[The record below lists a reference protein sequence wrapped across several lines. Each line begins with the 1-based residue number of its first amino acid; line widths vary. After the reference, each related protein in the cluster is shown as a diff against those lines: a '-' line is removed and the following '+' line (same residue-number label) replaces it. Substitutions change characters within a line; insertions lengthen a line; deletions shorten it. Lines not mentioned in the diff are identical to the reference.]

1 MRLSGLQKEV
11 LGLYRRALRMVRS
24 KPSPSRENF
33 RILVQYE
40 FRVRGAV
47 SPRDVGT
54 IEYLVR
60 RGKKRLDMLEDAGVK
75 ECWGRIC
82 NGGAIVGLSDL
93 VQQWKLLA
101 IGRDLGSEPSDHD
114 HTMSDPPPPSPPPV
128 QPTASY
134 IYPVRSLLSGIQP
147 APESDQPPVEPPAIL
162 IDELR
167 RHGQRQTPLGVR
179 RGVQATLPIQ
189 RGGLSRDET
198 FFSAPLPAKPESASP
213 TFFTAL
219 SQSGSPMSR
228 RGTIDEAPKGAA
240 DEPERAYP
248 TDGRDGIVRLA
259 HLDSGG
265 DSTAGGENDGVVLH
279 DSVDGEVIRRS
290 VHKGSQASTTGTTGT
305 NTGTGGSQSA
315 SNVSRPSAPR
325 PQRSNQSQVAVVESQ
340 AVSTSGASESS
351 QELVTVRFQH
361 VQDEDGHHVVVGREG
376 RLARCEDEPIRVPGA
391 VQGFGVLIGVEE
403 DYETGNLIV
412 RQVSENA
419 GELLGLSPKFL
430 FSLDCFTQTLPD
442 SQADILWDNVQFLH
456 DPELDGSDA
465 TEDSPQVFLLSGW
478 GQPGTALYDPGSAN
492 SSSGRREWT
501 CWCAAHRPRQP
512 QKQRDPEAEGSS
524 SGSLDPNKFDDEEES
539 LSPLIVLEF
548 ELERDIF
555 NPLYPPYTP
564 VLPLDSPGVASR
576 SSGSTNAS
584 GQASSGSGTAGT
596 RSVGTGSAGTR
607 SAGTGTGSAGT
618 RSAGTGTGSAGTGTG
633 SAGTQTVM
641 SGGTGGSS
649 ITEQGKET
657 TPGQTTR
664 DVPTG
669 TGNDAIVGTS
679 PDQGRTGEIVGEGLT
694 EGEVVVPVIVGKSDD
709 PPPETQVKKDET
721 TPTAV
726 PTSTPAAMEYQVD
739 SPAMQGKVESG
750 SGGGTGESSVTVVE
764 RNPGSGTTT
773 KGGMQGTVTDPS
785 SSEPGSTEQRGL
797 IDLDPTERRGLIGD
811 DAWFPSPEDVVESTT
826 SRSRPLRA
834 LERMRRVTRDGHG
847 PRRSGPGAGGVG
859 TMDVFAVLA
868 QVNDQLGSAPD
879 LESFLKVVVGVIK
892 DLTQFHRVL
901 VYQFDEQWNG
911 QVVAELVDWSQTHDI
926 YKGLHFPAADIP
938 AQARELY
945 TISPVV
951 VRSRA
956 DNGEIGRPGP
966 VRFGESAGY
975 DTFVLTRHEPDP
987 YQVPGKYGRASVH
1000 VDRAYLF
1007 HVEREDIDDAQSIVT
1022 FGQLWGL
1029 IACHSYGPHGMRV
1042 SFPVR
1047 QMLRLLS
1054 DSISRNIERLS
1065 YAQRLHTRKLISTV
1079 PTEQHPTGYI
1089 VSNAEDL
1096 ISLFDADFG
1105 VLVIGEGAK
1114 ILGPNE
1120 HGQETLLVAEY
1131 LRLKQ
1136 FNLMQVSQ
1144 AVKTDFPDL
1153 KLPTGLDVVSGLLY
1167 VPLSPGGKDFI
1178 ALMRKGQ
1185 LRDVHWAGK
1194 PFKPGADGQA
1204 YLEPRKSFKVWKETV
1219 SGRCRAWT
1227 DEQLETAGV
1236 LALFIEVW
1244 RQKETAL
1251 KTNQLTNLLL
1261 SNASHEVRT
1270 PLNHIINY
1278 LEMALNGA
1286 LDSETREN
1294 LVRSHTASRSLLFT
1308 INDLLDLT
1316 RHETGNET
1324 SFNEPFD
1331 LPGTIEDAVTLYRIE
1346 AMRRQIQFIVD
1357 TSDCPQMV
1365 TGDSK
1370 KIRTVVSNLT
1380 ANAVKYTESGQIN
1393 VECRRFK
1400 EPIGLRDS
1408 KEVAV
1413 EIVVADTGCG
1423 ISSAKLES
1431 IFREFEQVESSIP
1444 RSGES
1449 QGLGLGLA
1457 VVARIVEQLGG
1468 QLRVDSKQ
1476 GQGSRFSFL
1485 IPFALPD
1492 GSSSEQS
1499 FTPDSAERV
1508 ERSRKSSVG
1517 SAYASAASASA
1528 NSRIEDIVDAL
1539 SAPPGQMSSSSS
1551 RAGIRPSLQRQPST
1565 QNPPV
1570 ARVST
1575 RPSNPP
1581 PGVFP
1586 VEGSKWPVRGVK
1598 MDEFDVDKPS
1608 VSGSMS
1614 QAPVLEQAA
1623 NRAQKQLE
1631 EHTVNVGAGKRG
1643 GKKPPPEGI
1652 TKLRILVVEDDDTNR
1667 KILCKRL
1674 VMDGHEVQH
1683 TTNGQEAV
1691 QKVETDREW
1700 DCVLMDIQMP
1710 ILDGFGATKAIR
1722 KLEAVS
1728 YAETST
1734 ISADRTSMRLNGR
1747 IPIFA
1752 VSASLR
1758 EKQREEMH
1766 DLGMDGWI
1774 LKPIGFDRLRTIMKG
1789 ITDLEQRQKDKYQ
1802 PGKWEVGGWL
1812 GEPNPILRVPHN

>member
-1 MRLSGLQKEV
+1 MRRLSGLQKEV
-11 LGLYRRALRMVRS
+11 LGLYRRALRMARS
-24 KPSPSRENF
+24 KPAHSRENF
-33 RILVQYE
+33 NILVQYE

-47 SPRDVGT
+47 SGRDVGT

-60 RGKKRLDMLEDAGVK
+60 HGKKRLDMLEDAVNKAGFTDEFAILERSLECVRSGAEGVVL
-75 ECWGRIC
+75 R
-82 NGGAIVGLSDL
+82 A
-93 VQQWKLLA
+93 
-101 IGRDLGSEPSDHD
+101 RDLRAVGWELRNLEW
-114 HTMSDPPPPSPPPV
+114 TTRMSDQPPPPSSPPV
-128 QPTASY
+128 QPTTSY

-147 APESDQPPVEPPAIL
+147 APEAEASPEPL
-162 IDELR
+162 VLLDGLR
-167 RHGQRQTPLGVR
+167 RDAQIRAQQSTPQPPLGVR
-179 RGVQATLPIQ
+179 RGIGQTTLPIQ
-189 RGGLSRDET
+189 RGTIPRDES
-198 FFSAPLPAKPESASP
+198 FFSAPLPTKPESASP
-213 TFFTAL
+213 TFFTAQ
-219 SQSGSPMSR
+219 SQSGSPLSR
-228 RGTIDEAPKGAA
+228 RDVIEPAGSESMRPYPADGT
-240 DEPERAYP
+240 
-248 TDGRDGIVRLA
+248 DGIVRLA
-259 HLDSGG
+259 HLSPQEANAATEAEAEGG
-265 DSTAGGENDGVVLH
+265 AILH

-290 VHKGSQASTTGTTGT
+290 VHKGSQASTSGTQAGTGTTG
-305 NTGTGGSQSA
+305 TGTGGSQSD
-315 SNVSRPSAPR
+315 SNVSRPSARRLRP
-325 PQRSNQSQVAVVESQ
+325 PQRDPSQGRQSQTQVAVRPGVESQ
-340 AVSTSGASESS
+340 TVSTSGASDES

-391 VQGFGVLIGVEE
+391 VQGFGVLIAVEE
-403 DYETGNLIV
+403 DYETGNLVV

-419 GELLGLSPKFL
+419 GELLGLPPKYL
-430 FSLDCFTQTLPD
+430 FSLDCLTQTLPD

-456 DPELDGSDA
+456 DPELDAGDA
-465 TEDSPQVFLLSGW
+465 TDDSPQVFLLSGW
-478 GQPGTALYDPGSAN
+478 GAPGTALSDPTFGN
-492 SSSGRREWT
+492 SSGRREWT

-512 QKQRDPEAEGSS
+512 QKQRDTSENDGST
-524 SGSLDPNKFDDEEES
+524 SGSTSDPNKFDDEEG

-564 VLPLDSPGVASR
+564 ALALDSPGIPSR
-576 SSGSTNAS
+576 SSGSTTTS
-584 GQASSGSGTAGT
+584 GKGSSGTA
-596 RSVGTGSAGTR
+596 SGTR
-607 SAGTGTGSAGT
+607 SAGTGSGT
-618 RSAGTGTGSAGTGTG
+618 RSAGTGG
-633 SAGTQTVM
+633 SAGTQTVT

-649 ITEQGKET
+649 HTEHAKEQ
-657 TPGQTTR
+657 PGTSQNI
-664 DVPTG
+664 PTG
-669 TGNDAIVGTS
+669 TGDDAIVGTS
-679 PDQGRTGEIVGEGLT
+679 AEQGRTGEIVGEGLT
-694 EGEVVVPVIVGKSDD
+694 KGEVVVPVVVGTSDEPVEALAD
-709 PPPETQVKKDET
+709 PTRPV
-721 TPTAV
+721 
-726 PTSTPAAMEYQVD
+726 
-739 SPAMQGKVESG
+739 QGRVESG
-750 SGGGTGESSVTVVE
+750 ETTKADGSSVTVTAVS
-764 RNPGSGTTT
+764 SGETT
-773 KGGMQGTVTDPS
+773 KGGLQGTVTLPDSDPPS
-785 SSEPGSTEQRGL
+785 VGSDAVVEHE
-797 IDLDPTERRGLIGD
+797 LDPTEMRGLIGD
-811 DAWFPSPEDVVESTT
+811 DSWFPSPEDVMESTT

-847 PRRSGPGAGGVG
+847 PRRGGAGAGGVG

-938 AQARELY
+938 AQARGLY
-945 TISPVV
+945 TINKVRLLYDRGQTTARLV
-951 VRSRA
+951 VRDRSDLENPLDMTHACLRA
-956 DNGEIGRPGP
+956 MSPI
-966 VRFGESAGY
+966 
-975 DTFVLTRHEPDP
+975 HI
-987 YQVPGKYGRASVH
+987 KYLANMGVRASMSV
-1000 VDRAYLF
+1000 
-1007 HVEREDIDDAQSIVT
+1007 SIVT

-1136 FNLMQVSQ
+1136 FKCVVVSYFEQDTDGTSLMQVSQ

-1153 KLPTGLDVVSGLLY
+1153 KLPAGLDVVAGLLY

-1194 PFKPGADGQA
+1194 PFKAGTEPHVF
-1204 YLEPRKSFKVWKETV
+1204 LEPRTSFKAWKETV

-1236 LALFIEVW
+1236 LALVYGKFIEVW

-1278 LEMALNGA
+1278 LEMALNGP

-1346 AMRRQIQFIVD
+1346 AMRRQIQFVVD
-1357 TSDCPQMV
+1357 TTDCPQMV

-1380 ANAVKYTESGQIN
+1380 ANAVKYTEVGQIS

-1476 GQGSRFSFL
+1476 SQGSRFSFL

-1492 GSSSEQS
+1492 GSSTEQS
-1499 FTPDSAERV
+1499 SEPGSGKDI

-1517 SAYASAASASA
+1517 SAYASAPSARSA
-1528 NSRIEDIVDAL
+1528 NSRIEEIVDAL
-1539 SAPPGQMSSSSS
+1539 SAPPGQISSSSS
-1551 RAGIRPSLQRQPST
+1551 RAGIGPSPPAVQRQGSMQGHPM
-1565 QNPPV
+1565 

-1575 RPSNPP
+1575 RPANPP
-1581 PGVFP
+1581 PGIFP

-1608 VSGSMS
+1608 VSGS

-1631 EHTVNVGAGKRG
+1631 EHAVNVGAGKRG
-1643 GKKPPPEGI
+1643 GKKAAPAEVQ
-1652 TKLRILVVEDDDTNR
+1652 LRILVVEDDDTNR

-1674 VMDGHEVQH
+1674 TMDGHEVQH

-1691 QKVETDREW
+1691 QKIENDREW

-1722 KLEAVS
+1722 KLEAVT

-1734 ISADRTSMRLNGR
+1734 IIADRTSMRLNGR

-1789 ITDLEQRQKDKYQ
+1789 ITDLDQRQKDKYQ

-1812 GEPNPILRVPHN
+1812 GEPNPILRVQHS

>member
-1 MRLSGLQKEV
+1 
-11 LGLYRRALRMVRS
+11 
-24 KPSPSRENF
+24 
-33 RILVQYE
+33 
-40 FRVRGAV
+40 
-47 SPRDVGT
+47 
-54 IEYLVR
+54 
-60 RGKKRLDMLEDAGVK
+60 
-75 ECWGRIC
+75 
-82 NGGAIVGLSDL
+82 
-93 VQQWKLLA
+93 
-101 IGRDLGSEPSDHD
+101 
-114 HTMSDPPPPSPPPV
+114 MSDQPPPPPSPPPL

-147 APESDQPPVEPPAIL
+147 APDTEGTAVPEPAVL
-162 IDELR
+162 LDELR
-167 RHGQRQTPLGVR
+167 RESQTRGQQSPPPYPSAAQVPLGVR
-179 RGVQATLPIQ
+179 RGIGQATLPIQ
-189 RGGLSRDET
+189 RGGLLPRDES
-198 FFSAPLPAKPESASP
+198 FFSAPLPTKPESASP
-213 TFFTAL
+213 TFFTAQ
-219 SQSGSPMSR
+219 SQSGSPLSR
-228 RGTIDEAPKGAA
+228 RGTIDEPPKETGKRVVSGLENKAA
-240 DEPERAYP
+240 
-248 TDGRDGIVRLA
+248 DGIVRLA
-259 HLDSGG
+259 HLSPSSNMEGAADLE
-265 DSTAGGENDGVVLH
+265 GEGGVVIH

-290 VHKGSQASTTGTTGT
+290 VHKGSQASTTGTPAGTGT
-305 NTGTGGSQSA
+305 GTGTGTGGSQSE
-315 SNVSRPSAPR
+315 SNVSRPSAKR
-325 PQRSNQSQVAVVESQ
+325 PIPPKRNESQAVVPLESQ
-340 AVSTSGASESS
+340 AVSTSGASDES

-361 VQDEDGHHVVVGREG
+361 VQDQDGHHVVVGREG
-376 RLARCEDEPIRVPGA
+376 RLTRCEDEPIRVPGA
-391 VQGFGVLIGVEE
+391 VQGFGVLIAVEE
-403 DYETGNLIV
+403 DYETGNLVV

-419 GELLGLSPKFL
+419 GELLGLSPKYL

-456 DPELDGSDA
+456 DPELDAADA

-478 GQPGTALYDPGSAN
+478 GEPGTALHEQSYGN
-492 SSSGRREWT
+492 SSNRREWT
-501 CWCAAHRPRQP
+501 CWCAAHRPKQP
-512 QKQRDPEAEGSS
+512 QKQPEEGSS
-524 SGSLDPNKFDDEEES
+524 SGSLSDPNKYDDDEA

-564 VLPLDSPGVASR
+564 VLPLDSPGVPSR
-576 SSGSTNAS
+576 SSGSTTAS
-584 GQASSGSGTAGT
+584 GANSGS
-596 RSVGTGSAGTR
+596 R
-607 SAGTGTGSAGT
+607 SAGAGSAGTGSAGT

-633 SAGTQTVM
+633 STGTRTVM
-641 SGGTGGSS
+641 SGGTGGSNA
-649 ITEQGKET
+649 TEQGKDDH
-657 TPGQTTR
+657 PTR
-664 DVPTG
+664 NIPTG
-669 TGNDAIVGTS
+669 TGDDAIEGTS
-679 PDQGRTGEIVGEGLT
+679 PEQGRTGEIVGEGLT
-694 EGEVVVPVIVGKSDD
+694 QGEVVVPVVVGKSEGATA
-709 PPPETQVKKDET
+709 PVEGESKKKDET

-726 PTSTPAAMEYQVD
+726 PASTPAPV
-739 SPAMQGKVESG
+739 QGQVESG
-750 SGGGTGESSVTVVE
+750 SGGESGGTAGAGTGESSVTVT
-764 RNPGSGTTT
+764 SGTRQ
-773 KGGMQGTVTDPS
+773 GGLHGTVTDPS
-785 SSEPGSTEQRGL
+785 SSDPSSGAMVERER
-797 IDLDPTERRGLIGD
+797 DLDPTELRGLIGD
-811 DAWFPSPEDVVESTT
+811 DSWFPSPEEVMESTT

-847 PRRSGPGAGGVG
+847 PRRGGAAGAGGVG

-926 YKGLHFPAADIP
+926 YKGLHFPAGDIP
-938 AQARELY
+938 AQARQLY
-945 TISPVV
+945 TINKVRLLYDCGQTTARIV
-951 VRSRA
+951 VRDRSDLENPLDMTHSCLRA
-956 DNGEIGRPGP
+956 MSPI
-966 VRFGESAGY
+966 
-975 DTFVLTRHEPDP
+975 HI
-987 YQVPGKYGRASVH
+987 KYLGNMGVRASM
-1000 VDRAYLF
+1000 
-1007 HVEREDIDDAQSIVT
+1007 SISIMT

-1153 KLPTGLDVVSGLLY
+1153 KLPTGLDVVAGLLY

-1194 PFKPGADGQA
+1194 PFKAGADSQA
-1204 YLEPRKSFKVWKETV
+1204 FLEPRKSFKVWKETV

-1236 LALFIEVW
+1236 LALVYGKFIEVW

-1278 LEMALNGA
+1278 LEMALNGP

-1346 AMRRQIQFIVD
+1346 AMRRQIQFVVD
-1357 TSDCPQMV
+1357 TTDCPQMV

-1380 ANAVKYTESGQIN
+1380 ANAVKYTEVGQIS

-1499 FTPDSAERV
+1499 FTPDSGNPQ
-1508 ERSRKSSVG
+1508 RSRRDSVG
-1517 SAYASAASASA
+1517 STYASAASASA
-1528 NSRIEDIVDAL
+1528 RSATSRIEDIVDAL

-1551 RAGIRPSLQRQPST
+1551 RGGIHPSSPGMQRQPST
-1565 QNPPV
+1565 QNHPI

-1575 RPSNPP
+1575 RPANPP
-1581 PGVFP
+1581 PGAFP

-1598 MDEFDVDKPS
+1598 MDDFDMDKPS
-1608 VSGSMS
+1608 VTGS

-1623 NRAQKQLE
+1623 NRAQKQLD

-1643 GKKPPPEGI
+1643 GKKAPPEGL
-1652 TKLRILVVEDDDTNR
+1652 TQLRILVVEDDDTNR

-1674 VMDGHEVQH
+1674 AMDGHEVQH

-1691 QKVETDREW
+1691 QKVENDREW

>member
-1 MRLSGLQKEV
+1 
-11 LGLYRRALRMVRS
+11 
-24 KPSPSRENF
+24 
-33 RILVQYE
+33 
-40 FRVRGAV
+40 
-47 SPRDVGT
+47 
-54 IEYLVR
+54 
-60 RGKKRLDMLEDAGVK
+60 
-75 ECWGRIC
+75 
-82 NGGAIVGLSDL
+82 
-93 VQQWKLLA
+93 
-101 IGRDLGSEPSDHD
+101 
-114 HTMSDPPPPSPPPV
+114 MSDKPPPSPPIL

-147 APESDQPPVEPPAIL
+147 APETEAATPEPAIL
-162 IDELR
+162 LDELR
-167 RHGQRQTPLGVR
+167 KNAQLQQSPPQPSLGIR
-179 RGVQATLPIQ
+179 RGLGQPTLPIQ
-189 RGGLSRDET
+189 RGNVPRDES
-198 FFSAPLPAKPESASP
+198 FFSAPLPTKPESASP
-213 TFFTAL
+213 TFFTAQ
-219 SQSGSPMSR
+219 SQSGSPLSR
-228 RGTIDEAPKGAA
+228 KETIDEGKGLEHKAPSDMRPYPA
-240 DEPERAYP
+240 D
-248 TDGRDGIVRLA
+248 GVDGIVRLA
-259 HLDSGG
+259 HLGPSEETSGAGG
-265 DSTAGGENDGVVLH
+265 DTDGVILH
-279 DSVDGEVIRRS
+279 DSVDGEVVRRS
-290 VHKGSQASTTGTTGT
+290 VHKGSQASTSGTPAGTGTGTTESGVGESQ
-305 NTGTGGSQSA
+305 NGSS
-315 SNVSRPSAPR
+315 VSRPSARRLAPPP
-325 PQRSNQSQVAVVESQ
+325 PQRSQSQSQQGQVAVRTDTDSR
-340 AVSTSGASESS
+340 AVSTSGLSEES

-361 VQDEDGHHVVVGREG
+361 VEDEDGHHVVVGREG
-376 RLARCEDEPIRVPGA
+376 RLTRCEDEPIRVPGA
-391 VQGFGVLIGVEE
+391 VQGFGVLIAVEE
-403 DYETGNLIV
+403 DFETGNLVV
-412 RQVSENA
+412 RQVSENS
-419 GELLGLSPKFL
+419 GELLGLSPKYL
-430 FSLDCFTQTLPD
+430 FSLDCFTQILPD

-456 DPELDGSDA
+456 DPELDASDA

-478 GQPGTALYDPGSAN
+478 GEPGTALHDMTFGN
-492 SSSGRREWT
+492 TSSGRREWT

-512 QKQRDPEAEGSS
+512 RKQRDPEGEGSS
-524 SGSLDPNKFDDEEES
+524 SGSQLDPNKFDEEDEEV

-564 VLPLDSPGVASR
+564 AIALDSPGVPSR
-576 SSGSTNAS
+576 SSGSTTTS
-584 GQASSGSGTAGT
+584 GRKSTSTGRSGSGTQSAGT
-596 RSVGTGSAGTR
+596 PSAGTGSAE
-607 SAGTGTGSAGT
+607 TGSAG
-618 RSAGTGTGSAGTGTG
+618 A
-633 SAGTQTVM
+633 QTVM
-641 SGGTGGSS
+641 SSGTEGSTL
-649 ITEQGKET
+649 TEQGKASHDQDG
-657 TPGQTTR
+657 TPNTR
-664 DVPTG
+664 CIPTG
-669 TGNDAIVGTS
+669 TGDDAIIGTS
-679 PDQGRTGEIVGEGLT
+679 PEQGRTREVVGEGLT
-694 EGEVVVPVIVGKSDD
+694 KGEVVVPVVVGKSDD
-709 PPPETQVKKDET
+709 PPQDAPINTDET

-726 PTSTPAAMEYQVD
+726 PTS
-739 SPAMQGKVESG
+739 SPAPLEGQVESAG
-750 SGGGTGESSVTVVE
+750 TNSGQGTGESSVTVVDQT
-764 RNPGSGTTT
+764 RGSG
-773 KGGMQGTVTDPS
+773 GGLQGTVTDPS
-785 SSEPGSTEQRGL
+785 SSDPASTSAVVERGQE
-797 IDLDPTERRGLIGD
+797 LDATEMRGLIGD
-811 DAWFPSPEDVVESTT
+811 DQWFPSPEDVVESTT

-847 PRRSGPGAGGVG
+847 PRRSGPGTGGVG

-926 YKGLHFPAADIP
+926 YKGLHFPAGDIP

-945 TISPVV
+945 TINKVRLLYDRGQTTARIV
-951 VRSRA
+951 VRDRSDLESPLDMTHSCLRA
-956 DNGEIGRPGP
+956 MSPI
-966 VRFGESAGY
+966 
-975 DTFVLTRHEPDP
+975 HI
-987 YQVPGKYGRASVH
+987 KYLGNMGVRASM
-1000 VDRAYLF
+1000 
-1007 HVEREDIDDAQSIVT
+1007 SISILT

-1144 AVKTDFPDL
+1144 AVKADFPDL
-1153 KLPTGLDVVSGLLY
+1153 KLPTGLDVVAGLLY

-1194 PFKPGADGQA
+1194 PFKAGVGSQGF
-1204 YLEPRKSFKVWKETV
+1204 LEPRTSFKVWKETV

-1236 LALFIEVW
+1236 LALVYGKFIEVW

-1278 LEMALNGA
+1278 LEMALNGP
-1286 LDSETREN
+1286 LDSETRDN

-1316 RHETGNET
+1316 KHETGNET

-1346 AMRRQIQFIVD
+1346 AMRRRIQFVVD
-1357 TSDCPQMV
+1357 TTDCPQMV

-1380 ANAVKYTESGQIN
+1380 ANAVKYTESGQIS

-1431 IFREFEQVESSIP
+1431 IFREFEQVESS

-1499 FTPDSAERV
+1499 YTPESGGRPQ
-1508 ERSRKSSVG
+1508 RSRKNSIG

-1528 NSRIEDIVDAL
+1528 HSANSRIEDLVGAL

-1551 RAGIRPSLQRQPST
+1551 RGGARPSPPAMQRRQST

-1575 RPSNPP
+1575 RSTNPP

-1586 VEGSKWPVRGVK
+1586 VESSKWPVRGVRI
-1598 MDEFDVDKPS
+1598 DEFDMDKPS
-1608 VSGSMS
+1608 VSGS

-1643 GKKPPPEGI
+1643 GKKPPPEGV
-1652 TKLRILVVEDDDTNR
+1652 TRLRILVVEDDDTNR

-1674 VMDGHEVQH
+1674 ALDGHEVQH

-1691 QKVETDREW
+1691 QKVENDREW

-1722 KLEAVS
+1722 KLEAVT
-1728 YAETST
+1728 YAETS
-1734 ISADRTSMRLNGR
+1734 IILADRTSMRLNGR

-1812 GEPNPILRVPHN
+1812 GEPNPILRVSHN

>member
-1 MRLSGLQKEV
+1 
-11 LGLYRRALRMVRS
+11 
-24 KPSPSRENF
+24 
-33 RILVQYE
+33 
-40 FRVRGAV
+40 
-47 SPRDVGT
+47 
-54 IEYLVR
+54 
-60 RGKKRLDMLEDAGVK
+60 
-75 ECWGRIC
+75 
-82 NGGAIVGLSDL
+82 
-93 VQQWKLLA
+93 
-101 IGRDLGSEPSDHD
+101 
-114 HTMSDPPPPSPPPV
+114 MSDPHQQAPPSPPPL

-147 APESDQPPVEPPAIL
+147 APETTEQTTSTHEPL
-162 IDELR
+162 VLLDGLR
-167 RHGQRQTPLGVR
+167 KDAQIRADRGHTAQKPSLGAR
-179 RGVQATLPIQ
+179 RGIGETTLPIQ
-189 RGGLSRDET
+189 RGGMGVRDES
-198 FFSAPLPAKPESASP
+198 FFSAPLPTKPESASP
-213 TFFTAL
+213 TFFTAH
-219 SQSGSPMSR
+219 SQSGSPLSR
-228 RGTIDEAPKGAA
+228 RETIDEPPG
-240 DEPERAYP
+240 PRRAVSGLEHRLNDPARPYP
-248 TDGRDGIVRLA
+248 AEGRDGIVRLT
-259 HLDSGG
+259 HLGPRRRLISRIRP
-265 DSTAGGENDGVVLH
+265 T
-279 DSVDGEVIRRS
+279 EVS
-290 VHKGSQASTTGTTGT
+290 FCTTASTERSFVAVNRHWYWHGRKSSDSNASGKPPVRRTVPPQRDPSR
-305 NTGTGGSQSA
+305 SQSQQGQLA
-315 SNVSRPSAPR
+315 TI
-325 PQRSNQSQVAVVESQ
+325 ESE
-340 AVSTSGASESS
+340 AVSISGISEES

-376 RLARCEDEPIRVPGA
+376 RLTRCEDEPIRVPGA
-391 VQGFGVLIGVEE
+391 VQGFGVLIAVEE
-403 DYETGNLIV
+403 DYETGNLVV
-412 RQVSENA
+412 RQNA
-419 GELLGLSPKFL
+419 GELLGLSPKYL
-430 FSLDCFTQTLPD
+430 FSLDCLTQTLPD

-456 DPELDGSDA
+456 DPELDASDA

-478 GQPGTALYDPGSAN
+478 GEPGSSLNDPAFAN
-492 SSSGRREWT
+492 NSSGRREWT

-512 QKQRDPEAEGSS
+512 QKQAEGSS
-524 SGSLDPNKFDDEEES
+524 SGQPSHPPFLARHYFLFP
-539 LSPLIVLEF
+539 SPGSVCFLVLISRWWLPA
-548 ELERDIF
+548 IF

-564 VLPLDSPGVASR
+564 ALALDSPGIASR
-576 SSGSTNAS
+576 SSGSAS
-584 GQASSGSGTAGT
+584 AGGAK
-596 RSVGTGSAGTR
+596 SGTGSGSSSAGVR
-607 SAGTGTGSAGT
+607 SAGTGTGSAGAG
-618 RSAGTGTGSAGTGTG
+618 SAGTGSAGARTAT
-633 SAGTQTVM
+633 

-649 ITEQGKET
+649 VTEQGKDNA
-657 TPGQTTR
+657 PKA
-664 DVPTG
+664 VPTG
-669 TGNDAIVGTS
+669 TGQDAIEGTS
-679 PDQGRTGEIVGEGLT
+679 PEDGKTGEVAGEGLT
-694 EGEVVVPVIVGKSDD
+694 EGEVVVPVVVGKSDD
-709 PPPETQVKKDET
+709 PPPKDQSKPDET

-726 PTSTPAAMEYQVD
+726 PTSTPAPDQTE
-739 SPAMQGKVESG
+739 SPLKGQVESG
-750 SGGGTGESSVTVVE
+750 KASGESGG
-764 RNPGSGTTT
+764 
-773 KGGMQGTVTDPS
+773 MHGTVTDPS
-785 SSEPGSTEQRGL
+785 SSGGRTANAQALTEG
-797 IDLDPTERRGLIGD
+797 DLDPTELRGLVGD

-834 LERMRRVTRDGHG
+834 LERMRRITRDGHG
-847 PRRSGPGAGGVG
+847 PRRGRGGRRSRDHGCVCR
-859 TMDVFAVLA
+859 VA

-938 AQARELY
+938 AQSCQDKVRLLYDRGQTTARL
-945 TISPVV
+945 V
-951 VRSRA
+951 VRDRS
-956 DNGEIGRPGP
+956 DLESPL
-966 VRFGESAGY
+966 VRHDAL
-975 DTFVLTRHEPDP
+975 VLTRHEPIHIKCMWFRN
-987 YQVPGKYGRASVH
+987 YTFMYRATQRLCRLGEYGCSSVH
-1000 VDRAYLF
+1000 VDLDCDVWPAVGSDRMPFVRPARNARVFSRAA
-1007 HVEREDIDDAQSIVT
+1007 DAQ
-1022 FGQLWGL
+1022 
-1029 IACHSYGPHGMRV
+1029 A
-1042 SFPVR
+1042 PVR
-1047 QMLRLLS
+1047 L
-1054 DSISRNIERLS
+1054 DIADIERLS
-1065 YAQRLHTRKLISTV
+1065 YAQRLHTRKLISTI

-1136 FNLMQVSQ
+1136 FNLPSGQDRLSRSQV
-1144 AVKTDFPDL
+1144 AHR
-1153 KLPTGLDVVSGLLY
+1153 LDVVAGLLY

-1194 PFKPGADGQA
+1194 PFKPGAGSGA
-1204 YLEPRKSFKVWKETV
+1204 FLEPRKSFKAWKETV

-1236 LALFIEVW
+1236 LALVYGKFIEVW

-1278 LEMALNGA
+1278 LEMALNGP

-1346 AMRRQIQFIVD
+1346 AMRRRIGFIVD

-1370 KIRTVVSNLT
+1370 KIRDG
-1380 ANAVKYTESGQIN
+1380 VKYTETGQIN

-1499 FTPDSAERV
+1499 FSPQSGNNV
-1508 ERSRKSSVG
+1508 ERSRRSSMG
-1517 SAYASAASASA
+1517 SAYASAASASVRSA
-1528 NSRIEDIVDAL
+1528 NSRIESLVEAL
-1539 SAPPGQMSSSSS
+1539 SAPPGHMSSPSS
-1551 RAGIRPSLQRQPST
+1551 RGIRASPPGMQRQPST
-1565 QNPPV
+1565 QNPPM

-1575 RPSNPP
+1575 RPVNPP
-1581 PGVFP
+1581 AGVFP
-1586 VEGSKWPVRGVK
+1586 VEGSKWPIRGVK
-1598 MDEFDVDKPS
+1598 MDEFDMDKPS
-1608 VSGSMS
+1608 VAGES

-1623 NRAQKQLE
+1623 NRVQKQLE
-1631 EHTVNVGAGKRG
+1631 DHPVQVGAGKRG
-1643 GKKPPPEGI
+1643 GKKAAGSSGESVI
-1652 TKLRILVVEDDDTNR
+1652 KLRILVVEDDDTNR

-1674 VMDGHEVQH
+1674 AMDGHEVLH

-1691 QKVETDREW
+1691 QKVEGDREW

-1722 KLEAVS
+1722 KLEAAS
-1728 YAETST
+1728 PEETSA
-1734 ISADRTSMRLNGR
+1734 IAADRTSMRLNGR

-1789 ITDLEQRQKDKYQ
+1789 ITDLDQRQKDKYQ

-1812 GEPNPILRVPHN
+1812 GEPNPILRVPRN

>member
-1 MRLSGLQKEV
+1 MDDTTL
-11 LGLYRRALRMVRS
+11 
-24 KPSPSRENF
+24 
-33 RILVQYE
+33 
-40 FRVRGAV
+40 
-47 SPRDVGT
+47 
-54 IEYLVR
+54 
-60 RGKKRLDMLEDAGVK
+60 
-75 ECWGRIC
+75 
-82 NGGAIVGLSDL
+82 
-93 VQQWKLLA
+93 
-101 IGRDLGSEPSDHD
+101 
-114 HTMSDPPPPSPPPV
+114 
-128 QPTASY
+128 SY
-134 IYPVRSLLSGIQP
+134 IYPVRSLLSGIQR
-147 APESDQPPVEPPAIL
+147 EETEGTQPD
-162 IDELR
+162 DER
-167 RHGQRQTPLGVR
+167 
-179 RGVQATLPIQ
+179 
-189 RGGLSRDET
+189 
-198 FFSAPLPAKPESASP
+198 F
-213 TFFTAL
+213 
-219 SQSGSPMSR
+219 
-228 RGTIDEAPKGAA
+228 
-240 DEPERAYP
+240 
-248 TDGRDGIVRLA
+248 VRLA
-259 HLDSGG
+259 HIAASEVDAEP
-265 DSTAGGENDGVVLH
+265 DVDGIVLH
-279 DSVDGEVIRRS
+279 DSVDGEVVRRS
-290 VHKGSQASTTGTTGT
+290 VHKGSQSGSSQPATRTGTGTT
-305 NTGTGGSQSA
+305 SSA
-315 SNVSRPSAPR
+315 
-325 PQRSNQSQVAVVESQ
+325 SQVAVRVSQ
-340 AVSTSGASESS
+340 SVSGVSDDEP
-351 QELVTVRFQH
+351 LVTVRFQH
-361 VQDEDGHHVVVGREG
+361 VQDDHGHHVVVGREG
-376 RLARCEDEPIRVPGA
+376 RLTRCEDEPIRVPGA
-391 VQGFGVLIGVEE
+391 VQGFGVLIALEE
-403 DYETGNLIV
+403 DYETGNLVV

-419 GELLGLSPKFL
+419 GELLGLSPQFL
-430 FSLDCFTQTLPD
+430 FALGCFTHTLPD

-456 DPELDGSDA
+456 DPELDA
-465 TEDSPQVFLLSGW
+465 TDTAEDSPQVFLLSGW
-478 GQPGTALYDPGSAN
+478 GAPGTALPDSRNP
-492 SSSGRREWT
+492 SGRREWT
-501 CWCAAHRPRQP
+501 CWCAAHRPRLP
-512 QKQRDPEAEGSS
+512 HKSRSEAASDTPDDPD
-524 SGSLDPNKFDDEEES
+524 DPDP

-564 VLPLDSPGVASR
+564 ALALDSPDVPSR
-576 SSGSTNAS
+576 SSGSTSAGTKSTPGS
-584 GQASSGSGTAGT
+584 GSGSGTAG
-596 RSVGTGSAGTR
+596 SGTA
-607 SAGTGTGSAGT
+607 
-618 RSAGTGTGSAGTGTG
+618 
-633 SAGTQTVM
+633 
-641 SGGTGGSS
+641 SGGTSGSS
-649 ITEQGKET
+649 LTQQGERSTDTLLKD
-657 TPGQTTR
+657 TP
-664 DVPTG
+664 
-669 TGNDAIVGTS
+669 AIVGTS
-679 PDQGRTGEIVGEGLT
+679 AQQGLTGETVGQGLT
-694 EGEVVVPVIVGKSDD
+694 KGPVVVPVV
-709 PPPETQVKKDET
+709 
-721 TPTAV
+721 
-726 PTSTPAAMEYQVD
+726 TSSGEESREALPADGPSSGEATVT
-739 SPAMQGKVESG
+739 SG
-750 SGGGTGESSVTVVE
+750 S
-764 RNPGSGTTT
+764 SGAVAPL
-773 KGGMQGTVTDPS
+773 QGTVTHPS
-785 SSEPGSTEQRGL
+785 QDHDSQ
-797 IDLDPTERRGLIGD
+797 LDPTERRGLIGD
-811 DAWFPSPEDVVESTT
+811 DTWFPSPEDVVESTT

-847 PRRSGPGAGGVG
+847 HGHGHRPSGGTGVG

-945 TISPVV
+945 TISAHLDHRIPPIDVPFRRQGPFV
-951 VRSRA
+951 VRSWT
-956 DNGEIGRPGP
+956 NHGKTCSSRPLRSRNP
-966 VRFGESAGY
+966 IGY
-975 DTFVLTRHEPDP
+975 DAFVLTRNEPNP
-987 YQVPGKYGRASVH
+987 HQIFGEYGCTSVH
-1000 VDRAYLF
+1000 
-1007 HVEREDIDDAQSIVT
+1007 SIVT

-1144 AVKTDFPDL
+1144 AAKTDFPDL
-1153 KLPTGLDVVSGLLY
+1153 QLPAGLDVIAGLLY

-1194 PFKPGADGQA
+1194 PFKPGADSA
-1204 YLEPRKSFKVWKETV
+1204 ELEPRKSFKAWKETV
-1219 SGRCRAWT
+1219 SGRCRVWT

-1236 LALFIEVW
+1236 LALVYGKFIEVW

-1261 SNASHEVRT
+1261 SNASHEGERT
-1270 PLNHIINY
+1270 SWTWELW
-1278 LEMALNGA
+1278 LMCA
-1286 LDSETREN
+1286 SENATEPYYQLPRDGSKRPARFGN
-1294 LVRSHTASRSLLFT
+1294 SRKSSQVAYRSLLFT

-1346 AMRRQIQFIVD
+1346 AMRRQIQFVVD

-1380 ANAVKYTESGQIN
+1380 ANAVKYTEVGQIS

-1499 FTPDSAERV
+1499 FPGSGGMAQ
-1508 ERSRKSSVG
+1508 RSRKSSIG
-1517 SAYASAASASA
+1517 SAYASAASVRSA
-1528 NSRIEDIVDAL
+1528 NSQIEDIVDAL
-1539 SAPPGQMSSSSS
+1539 SAPPGQIPSSSS
-1551 RAGIRPSLQRQPST
+1551 RGGARQS
-1565 QNPPV
+1565 PPV
-1570 ARVST
+1570 MQRPAGNPLATRMST
-1575 RPSNPP
+1575 RVPPP

-1586 VEGSKWPVRGVK
+1586 IEGSRYPVRSVK
-1598 MDEFDVDKPS
+1598 VDEFDLDKPAAPE
-1608 VSGSMS
+1608 S

-1631 EHTVNVGAGKRG
+1631 DHAVSVGAGKRG
-1643 GKKPPPEGI
+1643 GKKEPIGGVR
-1652 TKLRILVVEDDDTNR
+1652 LRILVVEDDDTNR
-1667 KILCKRL
+1667 RILCKRL
-1674 VMDGHEVQH
+1674 AMDGHEVLH

-1691 QKVETDREW
+1691 QKVEDDREW

-1722 KLEAVS
+1722 KLEATS
-1728 YAETST
+1728 FAETST
-1734 ISADRTSMRLNGR
+1734 IPTDRASMRLNGR

-1789 ITDLEQRQKDKYQ
+1789 ITDLEQRQRDKYQ
-1802 PGKWEVGGWL
+1802 PGKWEAGGWL
-1812 GEPNPILRVPHN
+1812 GEPNPILRVPQH

>member
-1 MRLSGLQKEV
+1 
-11 LGLYRRALRMVRS
+11 
-24 KPSPSRENF
+24 
-33 RILVQYE
+33 
-40 FRVRGAV
+40 
-47 SPRDVGT
+47 
-54 IEYLVR
+54 
-60 RGKKRLDMLEDAGVK
+60 
-75 ECWGRIC
+75 
-82 NGGAIVGLSDL
+82 
-93 VQQWKLLA
+93 
-101 IGRDLGSEPSDHD
+101 
-114 HTMSDPPPPSPPPV
+114 MSDQPPPSPPPL

-147 APESDQPPVEPPAIL
+147 APETETGVSEPAVL
-162 IDELR
+162 LDELR
-167 RHGQRQTPLGVR
+167 REHARQHSPPHQPLGVR
-179 RGVQATLPIQ
+179 RGIGQATLPIQ
-189 RGGLSRDET
+189 RGGLFPRDES

-213 TFFTAL
+213 TFFTAQ
-219 SQSGSPMSR
+219 SQSGSPLSR
-228 RGTIDEAPKGAA
+228 KETIDEPRETGKRVISGLENQSA
-240 DEPERAYP
+240 DPVRP
-248 TDGRDGIVRLA
+248 DGIVRLA
-259 HLDSGG
+259 HLAPTDME
-265 DSTAGGENDGVVLH
+265 AGGNTEAEGGVILH

-290 VHKGSQASTTGTTGT
+290 VHKGSQASTTGTPAGTGT
-305 NTGTGGSQSA
+305 GTGTGTGGSQSE
-315 SNVSRPSAPR
+315 SNISRPSAR
-325 PQRSNQSQVAVVESQ
+325 RSIPPKRNESQAVVPLESQ
-340 AVSTSGASESS
+340 AVSTSGTSDES

-376 RLARCEDEPIRVPGA
+376 RLTRCEDEPIRVPGA
-391 VQGFGVLIGVEE
+391 VQGFGVLVAVEE
-403 DYETGNLIV
+403 DYDTGNLVV

-419 GELLGLSPKFL
+419 GELLGLSPKYL

-456 DPELDGSDA
+456 DPELDAADA

-478 GQPGTALYDPGSAN
+478 GEPGTALHEPSFGN
-492 SSSGRREWT
+492 PSGRREWT
-501 CWCAAHRPRQP
+501 CWCAAHRPKQP
-512 QKQRDPEAEGSS
+512 QKRDPEGEGSS
-524 SGSLDPNKFDDEEES
+524 SGSLSDPNKYDDDD
-539 LSPLIVLEF
+539 LSSLIVLEF

-564 VLPLDSPGVASR
+564 VLPLDSPGVPSR
-576 SSGSTNAS
+576 SSGSTTAS
-584 GQASSGSGTAGT
+584 GANSGSAGA
-596 RSVGTGSAGTR
+596 RSAGTGSAGTA
-607 SAGTGTGSAGT
+607 SAGTGA
-618 RSAGTGTGSAGTGTG
+618 
-633 SAGTQTVM
+633 

-649 ITEQGKET
+649 LTEQGKDGH
-657 TPGQTTR
+657 PTR
-664 DVPTG
+664 NIPTG
-669 TGNDAIVGTS
+669 TGDDAIEGTS
-679 PDQGRTGEIVGEGLT
+679 PEQGRTGELVGEGLT
-694 EGEVVVPVIVGKSDD
+694 QGEVVVPVVVGKSDD
-709 PPPETQVKKDET
+709 PPPEEKPKKADET

-726 PTSTPAAMEYQVD
+726 PASTPKPE
-739 SPAMQGKVESG
+739 QGQVESG
-750 SGGGTGESSVTVVE
+750 GTGTGESSVTVTAMS
-764 RNPGSGTTT
+764 SGNS
-773 KGGMQGTVTDPS
+773 KGGLQGTVTDPS
-785 SSEPGSTEQRGL
+785 SSDPSPGSGAVAER
-797 IDLDPTERRGLIGD
+797 DDELDPTEMRGLIGD
-811 DAWFPSPEDVVESTT
+811 DSWFPSAEEVMESTT

-834 LERMRRVTRDGHG
+834 LERMRRVTRDGHA
-847 PRRSGPGAGGVG
+847 PRRGGAAGTGGVG

-926 YKGLHFPAADIP
+926 YKGLHFPAGDIP
-938 AQARELY
+938 AQARQLY
-945 TISPVV
+945 TINKVRLLYDCGQTTARIV
-951 VRSRA
+951 VRDRTDLENPLDMTHSCLRA
-956 DNGEIGRPGP
+956 MSPI
-966 VRFGESAGY
+966 
-975 DTFVLTRHEPDP
+975 HI
-987 YQVPGKYGRASVH
+987 KYLGNMGVRASM
-1000 VDRAYLF
+1000 
-1007 HVEREDIDDAQSIVT
+1007 SIVLDHD

-1153 KLPTGLDVVSGLLY
+1153 KLPTGLDVVAGLLY

-1194 PFKPGADGQA
+1194 PFKAGADSRA
-1204 YLEPRKSFKVWKETV
+1204 HLEPRKSFKVWKETV

-1236 LALFIEVW
+1236 LALVYGKFIEVW

-1278 LEMALNGA
+1278 LEMALNGP
-1286 LDSETREN
+1286 LDSETRDN

-1346 AMRRQIQFIVD
+1346 AMRRQIQFVVD

-1380 ANAVKYTESGQIN
+1380 ANAVKYTEVGQIS

-1499 FTPDSAERV
+1499 FTPDSGKLQ
-1508 ERSRKSSVG
+1508 RSRRGSAG

-1528 NSRIEDIVDAL
+1528 RSAASRIEDIVDAL

-1551 RAGIRPSLQRQPST
+1551 RGGIQSSSPGMQRQPST
-1565 QNPPV
+1565 QNQPIG
-1570 ARVST
+1570 RVST
-1575 RPSNPP
+1575 RPANPP
-1581 PGVFP
+1581 RGMFP
-1586 VEGSKWPVRGVK
+1586 VESSKWPVRGVK
-1598 MDEFDVDKPS
+1598 MDEFDMDKPS
-1608 VSGSMS
+1608 VTGS

-1643 GKKPPPEGI
+1643 GKKPVPEGI
-1652 TKLRILVVEDDDTNR
+1652 TQLRILVVEDDDTNR

-1691 QKVETDREW
+1691 QKVENDREW

-1722 KLEAVS
+1722 KLEAAS

-1734 ISADRTSMRLNGR
+1734 LSADRTSMRLNGR

>member
-1 MRLSGLQKEV
+1 
-11 LGLYRRALRMVRS
+11 
-24 KPSPSRENF
+24 
-33 RILVQYE
+33 
-40 FRVRGAV
+40 
-47 SPRDVGT
+47 
-54 IEYLVR
+54 
-60 RGKKRLDMLEDAGVK
+60 
-75 ECWGRIC
+75 
-82 NGGAIVGLSDL
+82 
-93 VQQWKLLA
+93 
-101 IGRDLGSEPSDHD
+101 
-114 HTMSDPPPPSPPPV
+114 MSDPHQQAPPSPPPL

-147 APESDQPPVEPPAIL
+147 APETTEQTTSTHEPL
-162 IDELR
+162 VLLDGLR
-167 RHGQRQTPLGVR
+167 KDAQIRADRGHTAQKPSLGAR
-179 RGVQATLPIQ
+179 RGIGETTLPIQ
-189 RGGLSRDET
+189 RGGMGVRDES
-198 FFSAPLPAKPESASP
+198 FFSAPLPTKPESASP
-213 TFFTAL
+213 TFFTAH
-219 SQSGSPMSR
+219 SQSGSPLSR
-228 RGTIDEAPKGAA
+228 RETIDEP
-240 DEPERAYP
+240 PSVRRAVSGLEHRLNDPARPYP
-248 TDGRDGIVRLA
+248 AEGRDGIVRLT
-259 HLDSGG
+259 HLEASPAADQPDQADGG
-265 DSTAGGENDGVVLH
+265 VILH

-290 VHKGSQASTTGTTGT
+290 VHKGSQSSTTGTGTGPAGTGT
-305 NTGTGGSQSA
+305 GTGTGTGGSRSDSNA
-315 SNVSRPSAPR
+315 SGKPPVRRTVP
-325 PQRSNQSQVAVVESQ
+325 PQRDPSRSQSQQGQLATIESE
-340 AVSTSGASESS
+340 AVSISGISEES

-376 RLARCEDEPIRVPGA
+376 RLTRCEDEPIRVPGA
-391 VQGFGVLIGVEE
+391 VQGFGVLIAVEE
-403 DYETGNLIV
+403 DYETGNLVV
-412 RQVSENA
+412 RQNA
-419 GELLGLSPKFL
+419 GELLGLSPKYL
-430 FSLDCFTQTLPD
+430 FSLDCLTQTLPD

-456 DPELDGSDA
+456 DPELDASDA

-478 GQPGTALYDPGSAN
+478 GEPGSSLNDPAFAN
-492 SSSGRREWT
+492 NSSGRREWT

-512 QKQRDPEAEGSS
+512 QKQAEGSS
-524 SGSLDPNKFDDEEES
+524 SDLSGSNKFDDDDDP

-564 VLPLDSPGVASR
+564 ALALDSPGIASR
-576 SSGSTNAS
+576 SSGSAS
-584 GQASSGSGTAGT
+584 VGGGKSGAGSGS
-596 RSVGTGSAGTR
+596 SSAGVR
-607 SAGTGTGSAGT
+607 SAGTGTGSAGAG
-618 RSAGTGTGSAGTGTG
+618 SAGTGSAGTRT
-633 SAGTQTVM
+633 AT
-641 SGGTGGSS
+641 SGGTGDSS
-649 ITEQGKET
+649 VTEQGKDNA
-657 TPGQTTR
+657 PKA
-664 DVPTG
+664 VPTG
-669 TGNDAIVGTS
+669 TGQDAIEGTS
-679 PDQGRTGEIVGEGLT
+679 PEDGKTGEVAGEGLT
-694 EGEVVVPVIVGKSDD
+694 EGEVVVPVVVGKSDD
-709 PPPETQVKKDET
+709 PPPEDQGKPDET

-726 PTSTPAAMEYQVD
+726 PTSTPAPDQSE
-739 SPAMQGKVESG
+739 SPLKGQVESG
-750 SGGGTGESSVTVVE
+750 KTSGQSSATVTGC
-764 RNPGSGTTT
+764 PDIDSGETTR
-773 KGGMQGTVTDPS
+773 GGMHGTVTDPS
-785 SSEPGSTEQRGL
+785 SSGGRTANAQALTEA
-797 IDLDPTERRGLIGD
+797 DLDPTELRGLVGD

-834 LERMRRVTRDGHG
+834 LERMRRITRDGHG
-847 PRRSGPGAGGVG
+847 PRRGGAGAGGVG

-938 AQARELY
+938 AQSCQDKVRLLYDRGQTTARL
-945 TISPVV
+945 V
-951 VRSRA
+951 VRDRSDLESPLDMTHSCLRA
-956 DNGEIGRPGP
+956 MMQLNGFADLANMG
-966 VRFGESAGY
+966 V
-975 DTFVLTRHEPDP
+975 
-987 YQVPGKYGRASVH
+987 RASMS
-1000 VDRAYLF
+1000 
-1007 HVEREDIDDAQSIVT
+1007 ISIVT

-1065 YAQRLHTRKLISTV
+1065 YAQRLHTRKLISTI

-1153 KLPTGLDVVSGLLY
+1153 KLPTGLDVVAGLLY

-1194 PFKPGADGQA
+1194 PFKPGAGSGA
-1204 YLEPRKSFKVWKETV
+1204 FLEPRKSFKAWKETV

-1236 LALFIEVW
+1236 LALVYGKVRSCDVWPAQELIRGAQFIEVW

-1278 LEMALNGA
+1278 LEMALNGP

-1346 AMRRQIQFIVD
+1346 AMRRRIGFIVD

-1380 ANAVKYTESGQIN
+1380 ANAVKYTETGQIN

-1499 FTPDSAERV
+1499 FSPQSGNNV
-1508 ERSRKSSVG
+1508 ERSRRSSMG
-1517 SAYASAASASA
+1517 SAYASAASASVRSA
-1528 NSRIEDIVDAL
+1528 NSRIESLVEAL
-1539 SAPPGQMSSSSS
+1539 SAPPGHMSSPSS
-1551 RAGIRPSLQRQPST
+1551 RGVRASPPGMQRQPST
-1565 QNPPV
+1565 QNPPM

-1575 RPSNPP
+1575 RPVNPP
-1581 PGVFP
+1581 AGVFP
-1586 VEGSKWPVRGVK
+1586 VEGSKWPIRGVK
-1598 MDEFDVDKPS
+1598 MDEFDMDKPS
-1608 VSGSMS
+1608 VTGES

-1623 NRAQKQLE
+1623 NRVQKQLE
-1631 EHTVNVGAGKRG
+1631 DHPVQVGAGKRG
-1643 GKKPPPEGI
+1643 GKKAAGSSGESVI
-1652 TKLRILVVEDDDTNR
+1652 KLRILVVEDDDTNR

-1674 VMDGHEVQH
+1674 AMDGHEVLH

-1691 QKVETDREW
+1691 QKVEGDREW

-1722 KLEAVS
+1722 KLEAAS
-1728 YAETST
+1728 PEETSA
-1734 ISADRTSMRLNGR
+1734 IAADRTSMRLNGR

-1789 ITDLEQRQKDKYQ
+1789 ITDLDQRQKDKYQ

>member
-1 MRLSGLQKEV
+1 
-11 LGLYRRALRMVRS
+11 
-24 KPSPSRENF
+24 
-33 RILVQYE
+33 
-40 FRVRGAV
+40 
-47 SPRDVGT
+47 
-54 IEYLVR
+54 
-60 RGKKRLDMLEDAGVK
+60 
-75 ECWGRIC
+75 
-82 NGGAIVGLSDL
+82 
-93 VQQWKLLA
+93 
-101 IGRDLGSEPSDHD
+101 
-114 HTMSDPPPPSPPPV
+114 MSDPHQQAPPSPPPL

-147 APESDQPPVEPPAIL
+147 APETTEQTTSTHEPL
-162 IDELR
+162 VLLDGLR
-167 RHGQRQTPLGVR
+167 KDAQIRADRGHTAQKPSLGAR
-179 RGVQATLPIQ
+179 RGIGETTLPIQ
-189 RGGLSRDET
+189 RGGMGVRDES
-198 FFSAPLPAKPESASP
+198 FFSAPLPTKPESASP
-213 TFFTAL
+213 TFFTAH
-219 SQSGSPMSR
+219 SQSGSPLSR
-228 RGTIDEAPKGAA
+228 RETIDEPPG
-240 DEPERAYP
+240 PRRAVSGLEHRLNDPARPYP
-248 TDGRDGIVRLA
+248 AEGMASSDSRIWRPRRRLI
-259 HLDSGG
+259 SRIRPTEVSF
-265 DSTAGGENDGVVLH
+265 STT
-279 DSVDGEVIRRS
+279 
-290 VHKGSQASTTGTTGT
+290 ASTE
-305 NTGTGGSQSA
+305 
-315 SNVSRPSAPR
+315 
-325 PQRSNQSQVAVVESQ
+325 RSFV
-340 AVSTSGASESS
+340 AVSTRDPSQAPLAPALVRPEQEQALVLAREEVEAIAMHLANPLQSQQGQLATIESEAVSISGISEES

-376 RLARCEDEPIRVPGA
+376 RLTRCEDEPIRVPGA
-391 VQGFGVLIGVEE
+391 VQGFGVLIAVEE
-403 DYETGNLIV
+403 DYETGNLV
-412 RQVSENA
+412 NA
-419 GELLGLSPKFL
+419 GELLGLSPKYL
-430 FSLDCFTQTLPD
+430 FSLDCLTQTLPD

-456 DPELDGSDA
+456 DPELDASDA

-478 GQPGTALYDPGSAN
+478 GEPGSSLNDPAFAN
-492 SSSGRREWT
+492 NSSGRREWT

-512 QKQRDPEAEGSS
+512 QKQAEGSS
-524 SGSLDPNKFDDEEES
+524 SGQPSHPPFLARHYFLFPSPDLSGSNKFDDDDDP

-564 VLPLDSPGVASR
+564 ALALDSPGIASR
-576 SSGSTNAS
+576 SSGSAS
-584 GQASSGSGTAGT
+584 AGGAK
-596 RSVGTGSAGTR
+596 SGTGSGSSSAGVR
-607 SAGTGTGSAGT
+607 SAGTGTGSAGAG
-618 RSAGTGTGSAGTGTG
+618 SAGTGSAGARTAT
-633 SAGTQTVM
+633 

-649 ITEQGKET
+649 VTEQGKDNA
-657 TPGQTTR
+657 PKA
-664 DVPTG
+664 VPTG
-669 TGNDAIVGTS
+669 TGQDAIEGTS
-679 PDQGRTGEIVGEGLT
+679 PEDGKTGEVAGEGLT
-694 EGEVVVPVIVGKSDD
+694 EGEVVVPVVVGKSDD
-709 PPPETQVKKDET
+709 PPPKDQSKPDET

-726 PTSTPAAMEYQVD
+726 PTSTPAPDQSE
-739 SPAMQGKVESG
+739 SPLKGQVESG
-750 SGGGTGESSVTVVE
+750 KTSGQSGG
-764 RNPGSGTTT
+764 
-773 KGGMQGTVTDPS
+773 MHGTVTDPS
-785 SSEPGSTEQRGL
+785 SSGGRTANAQALTEG
-797 IDLDPTERRGLIGD
+797 DLDPTELRGLVGD

-834 LERMRRVTRDGHG
+834 LERMRRITRDGHG
-847 PRRSGPGAGGVG
+847 PRRGGAGAGGVG

-879 LESFLKVVVGVIK
+879 LESFLKVV
-892 DLTQFHRVL
+892 
-901 VYQFDEQWNG
+901 FDEQWNG

-945 TISPVV
+945 TINKVRLLYDRGQTTARLV
-951 VRSRA
+951 VRDRSDLESPLDMTHSCLRA
-956 DNGEIGRPGP
+956 MSPI
-966 VRFGESAGY
+966 
-975 DTFVLTRHEPDP
+975 HI
-987 YQVPGKYGRASVH
+987 KYLANMGVRASMS
-1000 VDRAYLF
+1000 
-1007 HVEREDIDDAQSIVT
+1007 ISIVT

-1065 YAQRLHTRKLISTV
+1065 YAQRLHTRKLISTI

-1153 KLPTGLDVVSGLLY
+1153 KLPTGLDVVAGLLY

-1194 PFKPGADGQA
+1194 PFKPGAGSGA
-1204 YLEPRKSFKVWKETV
+1204 FLEPRKSFKAWKETV

-1236 LALFIEVW
+1236 LALVYGKFIEVW

-1278 LEMALNGA
+1278 LEMALNGP

-1346 AMRRQIQFIVD
+1346 AMRRRIGFIVD

-1380 ANAVKYTESGQIN
+1380 ANAVKYTETGQIN

-1499 FTPDSAERV
+1499 FSPQSGNNV
-1508 ERSRKSSVG
+1508 ERSRRSSMG
-1517 SAYASAASASA
+1517 SAYASAASASVRSA
-1528 NSRIEDIVDAL
+1528 NSRIESLVEAL
-1539 SAPPGQMSSSSS
+1539 SAPPGHMSSPSS
-1551 RAGIRPSLQRQPST
+1551 RGIRASPPGMQRQPST
-1565 QNPPV
+1565 QNPPM

-1575 RPSNPP
+1575 RPVNPP
-1581 PGVFP
+1581 AGVFP
-1586 VEGSKWPVRGVK
+1586 VEGSKWPIRGVK
-1598 MDEFDVDKPS
+1598 MDEFDMDKPS
-1608 VSGSMS
+1608 VAGES

-1623 NRAQKQLE
+1623 NRVQKQLE
-1631 EHTVNVGAGKRG
+1631 DHPVQVGAGKRG
-1643 GKKPPPEGI
+1643 GKKAAGSSGESI
-1652 TKLRILVVEDDDTNR
+1652 IKLRILVVEDDDTNR

-1674 VMDGHEVQH
+1674 AMDGHEVLH

-1691 QKVETDREW
+1691 QKVEGDREW

-1722 KLEAVS
+1722 KLEAAS
-1728 YAETST
+1728 PEETSA
-1734 ISADRTSMRLNGR
+1734 IAADRTSMRLNGR

-1789 ITDLEQRQKDKYQ
+1789 ITDLDQRQKDKYQ

>member
-1 MRLSGLQKEV
+1 
-11 LGLYRRALRMVRS
+11 
-24 KPSPSRENF
+24 
-33 RILVQYE
+33 
-40 FRVRGAV
+40 
-47 SPRDVGT
+47 
-54 IEYLVR
+54 
-60 RGKKRLDMLEDAGVK
+60 
-75 ECWGRIC
+75 
-82 NGGAIVGLSDL
+82 
-93 VQQWKLLA
+93 
-101 IGRDLGSEPSDHD
+101 
-114 HTMSDPPPPSPPPV
+114 MSDRQQQAPPSPPPL

-147 APESDQPPVEPPAIL
+147 APETGDTTTPQPL
-162 IDELR
+162 LLLDGLR
-167 RHGQRQTPLGVR
+167 KDAQIRADRAHTAQQPSLGAR
-179 RGVQATLPIQ
+179 RGIGQTTLPIQ
-189 RGGLSRDET
+189 RGGMNVRDES
-198 FFSAPLPAKPESASP
+198 FFSAPLPTKPESASP
-213 TFFTAL
+213 TFFTAH
-219 SQSGSPMSR
+219 SQSGSPLSR
-228 RGTIDEAPKGAA
+228 RETIDEGK
-240 DEPERAYP
+240 EPPGPRRSVSGLEHKYTDAERPYP
-248 TDGRDGIVRLA
+248 AEGTDGIVRLT
-259 HLDSGG
+259 HLELPGATNQTNVEGEGG
-265 DSTAGGENDGVVLH
+265 AIMH

-290 VHKGSQASTTGTTGT
+290 VHKGSQASTTGGTGT
-305 NTGTGGSQSA
+305 AGTGTGTGGSRSDSVA
-315 SNVSRPSAPR
+315 SGRPSTRRTGPAPSQHD
-325 PQRSNQSQVAVVESQ
+325 PSQSQHSQTQLATIESQ
-340 AVSTSGASESS
+340 AVSSSGASEES

-391 VQGFGVLIGVEE
+391 VQGFGVLIAVEE
-403 DYETGNLIV
+403 DYETGNLVV

-430 FSLDCFTQTLPD
+430 FSLECLTQTLPD

-456 DPELDGSDA
+456 DPELDASDA

-478 GQPGTALYDPGSAN
+478 GEPGSAIN
-492 SSSGRREWT
+492 DPAYGNNSSGRREWT

-512 QKQRDPEAEGSS
+512 QKQGEDSS
-524 SGSLDPNKFDDEEES
+524 SGVSDTNKFDDEDS

-555 NPLYPPYTP
+555 NPLYPPYTHT
-564 VLPLDSPGVASR
+564 LALDSPGFTSR
-576 SSGSTNAS
+576 SSGSTAAS
-584 GQASSGSGTAGT
+584 GGKSAGTGGSGSA
-596 RSVGTGSAGTR
+596 GTGSAGT
-607 SAGTGTGSAGT
+607 GSA
-618 RSAGTGTGSAGTGTG
+618 GTG
-633 SAGTQTVM
+633 SAGTQTAT

-649 ITEQGKET
+649 ITEQGKDT
-657 TPGQTTR
+657 TPKSQSL
-664 DVPTG
+664 PTG
-669 TGNDAIVGTS
+669 TGDDAIVGRS
-679 PDQGRTGEIVGEGLT
+679 PDDGRTGEVAGEGLT
-694 EGEVVVPVIVGKSDD
+694 KGEIVVPVVVGKSDD
-709 PPPETQVKKDET
+709 PPKGGGKTDET

-726 PTSTPAAMEYQVD
+726 PTSTPAPDQDQAPMK
-739 SPAMQGKVESG
+739 GHVESAQA
-750 SGGGTGESSVTVVE
+750 SGESSVTVTAGAPE
-764 RNPGSGTTT
+764 INSGETT
-773 KGGMQGTVTDPS
+773 KGGLRGTVTDPS
-785 SSEPGSTEQRGL
+785 SSGGNNSNSNALAER
-797 IDLDPTERRGLIGD
+797 DLDPTEMRGLIGD

-834 LERMRRVTRDGHG
+834 LERMRRITRDGHG
-847 PRRSGPGAGGVG
+847 PRRGGTGTGGVG

-926 YKGLHFPAADIP
+926 YKGLHFPATDIP

-945 TISPVV
+945 TINKVRLLYDRAQTTARLV
-951 VRSRA
+951 VRDRSDLETPLDMTHSCLRA
-956 DNGEIGRPGP
+956 MSPIH
-966 VRFGESAGY
+966 
-975 DTFVLTRHEPDP
+975 T
-987 YQVPGKYGRASVH
+987 KYLGNMGVRASMS
-1000 VDRAYLF
+1000 
-1007 HVEREDIDDAQSIVT
+1007 ISIVT

-1065 YAQRLHTRKLISTV
+1065 YAQRLHTRKLISTI

-1144 AVKTDFPDL
+1144 SVKTDFPDL
-1153 KLPTGLDVVSGLLY
+1153 KLPTGLDVVAGLLY

-1194 PFKPGADGQA
+1194 PFKPGG
-1204 YLEPRKSFKVWKETV
+1204 SNTV
-1219 SGRCRAWT
+1219 WT

-1236 LALFIEVW
+1236 LALVYGKFIEVW

-1278 LEMALNGA
+1278 LEMALNGP

-1346 AMRRQIQFIVD
+1346 AMRRQIGFVVD

-1380 ANAVKYTESGQIN
+1380 ANAVKYTETGQIN

-1431 IFREFEQVESSIP
+1431 IFREFEQVESSIS

-1499 FTPDSAERV
+1499 SGSGNDI
-1508 ERSRKSSVG
+1508 ERSRRSSMG
-1517 SAYASAASASA
+1517 SAYASAASASARSGRSA

-1551 RAGIRPSLQRQPST
+1551 RAGVRPSPPSMQRQAST
-1565 QNPPV
+1565 QNPTA
-1570 ARVST
+1570 ARVSS
-1575 RPSNPP
+1575 RLANPP
-1581 PGVFP
+1581 TGIFP
-1586 VEGSKWPVRGVK
+1586 VEGSKWPIRGVK
-1598 MDEFDVDKPS
+1598 MDEFDVDRPS
-1608 VSGSMS
+1608 VAGDS

-1631 EHTVNVGAGKRG
+1631 DHPVHVGAGKRG
-1643 GKKPPPEGI
+1643 GKKTAGASIEAAV
-1652 TKLRILVVEDDDTNR
+1652 KLRILVVEDDDTNR

-1674 VMDGHEVQH
+1674 AMDGHEVQH

-1691 QKVETDREW
+1691 QKVEGDREW

-1722 KLEAVS
+1722 KLEAAS
-1728 YAETST
+1728 PDETSA
-1734 ISADRTSMRLNGR
+1734 IAAGRTSMRLNGR

-1758 EKQREEMH
+1758 EKQREDMH

-1789 ITDLEQRQKDKYQ
+1789 ITDLDQRQKDKYQ

>member
-1 MRLSGLQKEV
+1 MRL
-11 LGLYRRALRMVRS
+11 
-24 KPSPSRENF
+24 
-33 RILVQYE
+33 
-40 FRVRGAV
+40 
-47 SPRDVGT
+47 
-54 IEYLVR
+54 
-60 RGKKRLDMLEDAGVK
+60 
-75 ECWGRIC
+75 
-82 NGGAIVGLSDL
+82 
-93 VQQWKLLA
+93 
-101 IGRDLGSEPSDHD
+101 
-114 HTMSDPPPPSPPPV
+114 
-128 QPTASY
+128 
-134 IYPVRSLLSGIQP
+134 
-147 APESDQPPVEPPAIL
+147 
-162 IDELR
+162 
-167 RHGQRQTPLGVR
+167 
-179 RGVQATLPIQ
+179 
-189 RGGLSRDET
+189 LSRLARAR
-198 FFSAPLPAKPESASP
+198 FNLPALYNVLARARSSDRVL
-213 TFFTAL
+213 AL
-219 SQSGSPMSR
+219 FNPVLPRVERARSEATSLSEVS
-228 RGTIDEAPKGAA
+228 DEA
-240 DEPERAYP
+240 
-248 TDGRDGIVRLA
+248 
-259 HLDSGG
+259 
-265 DSTAGGENDGVVLH
+265 
-279 DSVDGEVIRRS
+279 
-290 VHKGSQASTTGTTGT
+290 
-305 NTGTGGSQSA
+305 
-315 SNVSRPSAPR
+315 
-325 PQRSNQSQVAVVESQ
+325 
-340 AVSTSGASESS
+340 
-351 QELVTVRFQH
+351 LVTVRFQH
-361 VQDEDGHHVVVGREG
+361 VQDEHGHHVVVGREG

-391 VQGFGVLIGVEE
+391 VQGFGVLIALEE
-403 DYETGNLIV
+403 DYETGNLVV

-419 GELLGLSPKFL
+419 SELLGLTPQFL

-456 DPELDGSDA
+456 DPELEPQDTSD
-465 TEDSPQVFLLSGW
+465 DSPQVFLLSGW
-478 GQPGTALYDPGSAN
+478 GEPGSGLRDGEYFSQGAFGPAFGTAMGGLGEVGGGGRGGGMGPGQ
-492 SSSGRREWT
+492 RREWT
-501 CWCAAHRPRQP
+501 CWCAAHRPKQP
-512 QKQRDPEAEGSS
+512 VKGRDIPLSSAEGSS
-524 SGSLDPNKFDDEEES
+524 AGGYPDPNQFDDDDADTT
-539 LSPLIVLEF
+539 SPLIVLEF
-548 ELERDIF
+548 ELERDVF
-555 NPLYPPYTP
+555 NPLYPPYTTA
-564 VLPLDSPGVASR
+564 LPIDSPGVSSR
-576 SSGSTNAS
+576 
-584 GQASSGSGTAGT
+584 
-596 RSVGTGSAGTR
+596 GTGSAGTPGSR
-607 SAGTGTGSAGT
+607 GTESTPMTRGTPGSAGGSGVG
-618 RSAGTGTGSAGTGTG
+618 SAGTGSAGTG
-633 SAGTQTVM
+633 GT
-641 SGGTGGSS
+641 GGTGQSS
-649 ITEQGKET
+649 VTQQQDTPKQRDQGGNENDEEEGLPTEAQ
-657 TPGQTTR
+657 

-669 TGNDAIVGTS
+669 TGGDAIAGTS
-679 PDQGRTGEIVGEGLT
+679 AEEGKTGKMAGEGLT
-694 EGEVVVPVIVGKSDD
+694 EGEIVVPVAVGRTEDD
-709 PPPETQVKKDET
+709 GKGDGKGEEETQPDQT

-726 PTSTPAAMEYQVD
+726 PTSTPAPEEGTVT
-739 SPAMQGKVESG
+739 SPQSG
-750 SGGGTGESSVTVVE
+750 TGQSSGGQTVT
-764 RNPGSGTTT
+764 SGDPTIS
-773 KGGMQGTVTDPS
+773 GMKGTVTDPS
-785 SSEPGSTEQRGL
+785 SEVTLTANNPGSGGNELSPTELRGL
-797 IDLDPTERRGLIGD
+797 VGEEDWYPSAD
-811 DAWFPSPEDVVESTT
+811 DVLESTT

-834 LERMRRVTRDGHG
+834 LERMRRITREAPG
-847 PRRSGPGAGGVG
+847 PRRGGRGSGGTGGGGGGGGGVG

-868 QVNDQLGSAPD
+868 QVNDQLGNAPD

-911 QVVAELVDWSQTHDI
+911 QCVAELVDWSQTHDI
-926 YKGLHFPAADIP
+926 FKGLHFPAADIP

-945 TISPVV
+945 TINKVRLLYDRSQTTARLV
-951 VRSRA
+951 VRDRTDLETPLDMTHSCLRA
-956 DNGEIGRPGP
+956 MSPI
-966 VRFGESAGY
+966 
-975 DTFVLTRHEPDP
+975 HI
-987 YQVPGKYGRASVH
+987 KYLANMGVRASM
-1000 VDRAYLF
+1000 
-1007 HVEREDIDDAQSIVT
+1007 SISIIT

-1089 VSNAEDL
+1089 VSDAEDL

-1120 HGQETLLVAEY
+1120 HGQETLIVAEY

-1144 AVKTDFPDL
+1144 AIANDFPDL
-1153 KLPTGLDVVSGLLY
+1153 KLPAGLDVIAGLLY
-1167 VPLSPGGKDFI
+1167 VPLSTGGKDFI

-1194 PFKPGADGQA
+1194 PFKPGGDAA
-1204 YLEPRKSFKVWKETV
+1204 VLEPRKSFKAWKETV

-1236 LALFIEVW
+1236 LALVYGKFIEVW

-1278 LEMALNGA
+1278 LEMALNGP
-1286 LDSETREN
+1286 LDSETRDN
-1294 LVRSHTASRSLLFT
+1294 LTRSHTASRSLLFT

-1346 AMRRQIQFIVD
+1346 SMRRQIQFVVD

-1380 ANAVKYTESGQIN
+1380 ANAVKYTETGQIT

-1400 EPIGLRDS
+1400 EPVGLRDS

-1423 ISSAKLES
+1423 ISTTKLES
-1431 IFREFEQVESSIP
+1431 IFREFEQVESSMP

-1468 QLRVDSKQ
+1468 QLRVDSKPQ
-1476 GQGSRFSFL
+1476 QGSRFSFL

-1492 GSSSEQS
+1492 GSSSERS
-1499 FTPDSAERV
+1499 LSSPGSGNLVA
-1508 ERSRKSSVG
+1508 RSRKSSVG
-1517 SAYASAASASA
+1517 SAYASAASASIQSA
-1528 NSRIEDIVDAL
+1528 NSRIDDIVEAI
-1539 SAPPGQMSSSSS
+1539 SAPMGRIGSVSSS
-1551 RAGIRPSLQRQPST
+1551 RDQSRPS
-1565 QNPPV
+1565 PPV
-1570 ARVST
+1570 VKRQSSGSIHQAARVST
-1575 RPSNPP
+1575 RQANPP
-1581 PGVFP
+1581 PGIFE
-1586 VEGSKWPVRGVK
+1586 VEDSRYPVRGVK
-1598 MDEFDVDKPS
+1598 MDEFDADRAPTS
-1608 VSGSMS
+1608 PPS

-1623 NRAQKQLE
+1623 NRVQKQL

-1643 GKKPPPEGI
+1643 GKKAAEINSNP
-1652 TKLRILVVEDDDTNR
+1652 LRILVVEDDDTNR

-1674 VMDGHEVQH
+1674 TLDGHEVQH

-1722 KLEAVS
+1722 QLEAAS
-1728 YAETST
+1728 QAAAPAGT
-1734 ISADRTSMRLNGR
+1734 IPTDRTSMRLNGR

-1774 LKPIGFDRLRTIMKG
+1774 LKPIGFDRLRVIMKG
-1789 ITDLEQRQKDKYQ
+1789 ITDLEQRQRDKYQ

-1812 GEPNPILRVPHN
+1812 GEPNPILRIQH